1 MFSVL
6 RKTKVIF
13 KKLFFF
19 FFESREAAKNSKQR
33 YASSQR
39 NRRKMGSNQLESQEK
54 GNVKE
59 YSRRQAFNLTTLIIY
74 YSAVK
79 KQILT
84 KKSALRAEVRT

>member
-19 FFESREAAKNSKQR
+19 FFESQESREAAKNSQQR

-39 NRRKMGSNQLESQEK
+39 NRRKIRSNQLESYRWILA
-54 GNVKE
+54 N
-59 YSRRQAFNLTTLIIY
+59 SLPNLTIPFHSFST
-74 YSAVK
+74 
-79 KQILT
+79 
-84 KKSALRAEVRT
+84 